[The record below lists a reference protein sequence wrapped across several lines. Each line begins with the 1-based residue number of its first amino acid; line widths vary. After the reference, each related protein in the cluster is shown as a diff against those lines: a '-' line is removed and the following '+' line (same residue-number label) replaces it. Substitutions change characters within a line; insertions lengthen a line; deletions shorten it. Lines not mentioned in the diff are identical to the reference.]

1 MLRKRGVD
9 LRKLD
14 DIEKRLRDLT
24 EPLNDQSRGYEDIF
38 ELLEDLR
45 ETVLDYQ
52 KIQQT
57 DIHDQEYNLITPDEA
72 AVLDGFR
79 FARKAEFRYSGHRG
93 CLKGTRE
100 DVLDGIELWTRDPAK
115 PPVYWLNGL
124 AGTGKTTI
132 AQTVAERV
140 FACGQLG
147 ASFFC
152 SRDFEDRSN
161 IKLIFPTLAVQLARK
176 YTDFRSYLVPLVRSD
191 PGVADESLYNQMYKL
206 IVRPLNK
213 FNISP
218 VIIIDALDECQ
229 DEEPASAV
237 LSILG
242 QFVSKIPEAKFFV
255 TGRPEPRIREG
266 FRLPMLAEVTDVFV
280 LHEVEPSRVDNDIR
294 LFFGHKF
301 SDLARRR
308 SLDDWPTKDQ
318 LDLLCERAGGL
329 FVYAVATV
337 KSIDKPSTNPRKQLN
352 LLLQSPESS
361 TREGKTRLTGNT
373 TLDLLYTSILQEAF
387 SDVNGPDNDPMV
399 RSVLGAMI
407 LAANPLSPSTIAKV
421 LGLDPED
428 VFPLLSLVQSHLI
441 FQDQDIDFP
450 VRPFHKSFFDFLID
464 PDRCTNQRFHV
475 FPPEHHLQLSI
486 GCLNLMDRTLDRN
499 MCRLPDGV
507 ANSDVHD
514 LKERIRKFINPALQY
529 ACRSWH
535 SHLFEGPA
543 VSLAAPQITSTLRRF
558 LERQLLL
565 WLEVLSVLGAVKN
578 AVNALQA
585 AVGLLKESPTF
596 DLAHDCHRFVTGYF
610 EIISASSPHIYHS
623 ALVLCPTTSI
633 IRKLYKTHA
642 QPFMRVVHGV
652 PVSWDSNIAA
662 IARPFPIYLAA
673 WSSCNSFIA
682 TSPYSGMAVD
692 ILDAMTLQRLQSL
705 KCPPEM
711 ENSAESGAL
720 IFSPDSHLLTWVGR
734 SDQHV
739 YIISWDLQTGG
750 VVSAITHHN
759 QKFYTM
765 PNVTYSNDGKM
776 IGVSYSYSSDFMI
789 SIYDVVS
796 GIHMYNI
803 QHDVHG
809 GFHLPGGRILAV
821 WTHGEF
827 LRVATTEPEP
837 ITIWEVRFTPRANFT
852 LVETLYVPDIL
863 NAAIVIAPTPLAT
876 YRIVLRR
883 KHEFSVWDTGDSKFL
898 LRQTNAT
905 SSSSFKFTFSSDSRS
920 FVSWDTGSEVYIW
933 KEHST
938 GYILHG
944 KLKSGPEYSTPLLS
958 PDGKSITAFGGFM
971 LRLWHTENLPTTPS
985 SPTPQHDEDFVLDFI
1000 SDGPSAVVTRR
1011 KDNVIVVLDLESGL
1025 PQLTIDTG
1033 MEVYGLK
1040 VIGNT
1045 IAVIAE
1051 GEVVTWNALGRKS
1064 LLGTRMG
1071 PEGSTQ
1077 TITFAQPLDDV
1088 LAAAISPDFRHI
1100 AVADI
1105 FQTHLHNLSDGQ
1117 QFDFPKTLD
1126 NSLWFAPGDNT
1137 LWLANADMV
1146 CSLPISYE
1154 GYDVPESHNIEHAPR
1169 ESPWRS
1175 SLGYEVTNDGWVLSP
1190 EGKRLLMLPPPWRSD
1205 ASLRVWNGHFLALL
1219 HGSLPEPVILNFEP

>member
-45 ETVLDYQ
+45 ETVLDY
-52 KIQQT
+52 QT

-308 SLDDWPTKDQ
+308 SLDDWPTKEQ

-428 VFPLLSLVQSHLI
+428 VFPLLSLVQSLLI

-486 GCLNLMDRTLDRN
+486 GCLNLMNRTLKQN
-499 MCRLPDGV
+499 MCGLPDGV

-514 LKERIRKFINPALQY
+514 LKDRIENFIDPALRY

-535 SHLFEGPA
+535 THLVKGPA
-543 VSLAAPQITSTLRRF
+543 ISLAAPKIDSTLRQF
-558 LERQLLL
+558 LEGKLLL

-585 AVGLLKESPTF
+585 ALGLSKESPTL
-596 DLAHDCHRFVTGYF
+596 DLAHDCHRFVTGHF

-633 IRKLYKTHA
+633 VRKLYETNT
-642 QPFMRVVHGV
+642 QPFVRVVRGA

-662 IARPFPIYLAA
+662 IACPIRIYRAA
-673 WSSCNSFIA
+673 WSSCNRFIA
-682 TSPYSGMAVD
+682 TSSYNGATVV
-692 ILDAMTLQRLQSL
+692 ILDSVTLQRLQSL
-705 KCPPEM
+705 ECAPE
-711 ENSAESGAL
+711 ETFSAQIGAL

-734 SDQHV
+734 LDQHV
-739 YIISWDLQTGG
+739 YIVSWDLQTGG
-750 VVSAITHHN
+750 VVSAITHHDQRYC
-759 QKFYTM
+759 QK
-765 PNVTYSNDGKM
+765 PNITYSNDGKM

-803 QHDVHG
+803 KPDVHG
-809 GFHLPGGRILAV
+809 GFYNPRGRVLAV

-827 LRVATTEPEP
+827 LRVATTEPQP
-837 ITIWEVRFTPRANFT
+837 ITIWEVGFTSRANFT

-863 NAAIVIAPTPLAT
+863 DADIVIAPTPLAT
-876 YRIVLRR
+876 YRIVLCREG
-883 KHEFSVWDTGDSKFL
+883 EFSVWDTGDSKFL

-905 SSSSFKFTFSSDSRS
+905 SSSSFTFSSDSRS

-944 KLKSGPEYSTPLLS
+944 KLESRTKFTTPLLS
-958 PDGKSITAFGGFM
+958 PDGESIITFGDSR
-971 LRLWHTENLPTTPS
+971 LRLWHTENLHTTPS
-985 SPTPQHDEDFVLDFI
+985 SPTTQHSEDFVLDFM
-1000 SDGPSAVVTRR
+1000 SDGPLAVVTRR
-1011 KDNVIVVLDLESGL
+1011 QDNVVVVLDLKSGL

-1045 IAVIAE
+1045 IAV
-1051 GEVVTWNALGRKS
+1051 VVDGKVITWNVVGRNP
-1064 LLGTRMG
+1064 LPGTRMG
-1071 PEGSTQ
+1071 PEDSTQ
-1077 TITFAQPLDDV
+1077 TITFAQPASPV
-1088 LAAAISPDFRHI
+1088 IVAAISPDLHHI
-1100 AVADI
+1100 AVI
-1105 FQTHLHNLSDGQ
+1105 LEKFGTLLYNLSDGQ
-1117 QFDFPKTLD
+1117 KFEFSNAMD

-1137 LWLANADMV
+1137 LWIAGRNMVRSQPKDDEAYNALVVRD
-1146 CSLPISYE
+1146 
-1154 GYDVPESHNIEHAPR
+1154 IECGPR

-1175 SLGYEVTNDGWVLSP
+1175 SLGYKVTNDGWVLDL
-1190 EGKRLLMLPPPWRSD
+1190 EGKRLLMLPPPWQSD
-1205 ASLRVWNGHFLALL
+1205 AALRVWNGHFLALL
-1219 HGSLPEPVILNFEP
+1219 HGSLPESVILDFEP